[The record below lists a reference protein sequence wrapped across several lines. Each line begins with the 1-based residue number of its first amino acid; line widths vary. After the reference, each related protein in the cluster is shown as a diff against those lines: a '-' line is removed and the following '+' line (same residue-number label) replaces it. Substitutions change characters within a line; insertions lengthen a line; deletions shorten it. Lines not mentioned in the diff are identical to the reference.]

1 MANKI
6 IEVITEPAE
15 IHVGSSFKLK
25 IKCIRYMTYDEVKTK
40 KYNEIKNYTYN
51 ELKGE

>member
-6 IEVITEPAE
+6 VEMLVEPDE
-15 IHVGSSFKLK
+15 IRVGSTFKIK
-25 IKCIRYMTYDEVKTK
+25 VKCIRYMTYDEVKTK
-40 KYNEIKNYTYN
+40 TYNQIKNYTYN

>member
-1 MANKI
+1 MATKI
-6 IEVITEPAE
+6 VEILTEPNE
-15 IHVGSSFKLK
+15 IHIGSSFKLK

-40 KYNEIKNYTYN
+40 TYNAIKQYTYN